1 MRLFKFTNIKCEEY
15 DKPFATIP
23 LCKLKVVRRGVVGFN
38 LIVALHQVPV
48 NNVSMNLDLQK
59 KANGYRPF
67 LYNASADFC
76 HVMSSKN
83 RFNFI
88 GVIINLLG
96 KDTNINHTC
105 PYDHDI
111 IVRNLILKDEMFRL
125 LPLPSGDYLLNIRVA
140 AYNDW
145 KACIKIY
152 FICVEFDKSFATIPE
167 CELKLVRR
175 GVVAFNLNVTLHQVP
190 VNNVS
195 VNFELLKKSSGY
207 RPFLYNASADF
218 CQVMRHRKKN
228 KYSFI
233 GVVISLMSKDT
244 NINHT
249 CPYDDDIIVRG
260 LVLKNEMFKLLP
272 LPSGDYLVNIRVA
285 AYNHWKARVSLL
297 LFFNV
302 ILLSVGLFKLTN
314 IKCIEFDRP
323 FATIPECKLKMV
335 GRGVV
340 ALNLNVTL
348 HQVPV
353 NNVSINFELLK
364 KANGYRPFL
373 YNISGDFCQAISHK
387 NRYSF
392 VGLVLNLMEKYT
404 NINHTCP
411 YDSIIVS
418 NLILRDEM
426 FKFLPLPS
434 GDYLF
439 NIRVAAYNDWKA
451 LGYF

>member
-1 MRLFKFTNIKCEEY
+1 MLLKLHFIIIFNLIILSKGLFKFTNIKCEEY

-105 PYDHDI
+105 PYD
-111 IVRNLILKDEMFRL
+111 
-125 LPLPSGDYLLNIRVA
+125 
-140 AYNDW
+140 
-145 KACIKIY
+145 
-152 FICVEFDKSFATIPE
+152 CVEFDKSFATIPE

-285 AYNHWKARVSLL
+285 AYNHWKARVSVY
-297 LFFNV
+297 FTV
-302 ILLSVGLFKLTN
+302 DEDWK
-314 IKCIEFDRP
+314 FDRP

-411 YDSIIVS
+411 YDHNIIVS

-451 LGYF
+451 CIKMYFAVVE